1 MSRPSFWKGGNWQ
14 QTSLFRSPFLVG
26 SNKHEIC
33 WGVNWSLWASP
44 RWTKSLLGVPVAMY
58 QRRGNAHVFWY
69 RQNRHTEKR
78 FFIFLKHIESWSL
91 RNTINICRIWQVNWP
106 INICRSFQHSDQ
118 EICATNLGFSG
129 DVSRDPHRWVQSQKF
144 FLALY
149 IGLSWIRWWQIPTT
163 DA

>member
-44 RWTKSLLGVPVAMY
+44 RWKKSLLGVPVAMY

-69 RQNRHTEKR
+69 HKNRHTEKR

-91 RNTINICRIWQVNWP
+91 RNTTGQSTSADHLNTAINSAQRI
-106 INICRSFQHSDQ
+106 
-118 EICATNLGFSG
+118 LGFPG
-129 DVSRDPHRWVQSQKF
+129 MSQGILTDGF
-144 FLALY
+144 RVRNSLALQY
-149 IGLSWIRWWQIPTT
+149 IWLSWIRWWQIPTT